1 MKPVLYVVL
10 IFFLLYVM
18 DVRIIVD
25 FIDNSK
31 ETWNYIADYVLTFR
45 YKQPVTFIAL
55 PVIAIWLL
63 GKK

>member
-1 MKPVLYVVL
+1 MKPVLYAVL
-10 IFFLLYVM
+10 IFLLLYLM
-18 DVRIIVD
+18 DVRIVVD

-31 ETWNYIADYVLTFR
+31 ETWNYLVDYVLTFR

-55 PVIAIWLL
+55 PVIAIYLL